1 MDPMIMMMMQFLP
14 FMMSAMGGQGGMFGK
29 PGEFQQ
35 LQTMNPEQIQMM
47 QNIMGGAGQG
57 MDFYKGILGGDQSQL
72 DKLSAPLM
80 RQFERE
86 TVPGIAGRFA
96 AGNSM
101 RGSAFQNSLGRAGTD
116 LETNIGAL
124 QANLL
129 NQAAGGLT
137 GMAGMGMQPT
147 FQNIYRPQTPGGI
160 DALGQSMG
168 GMGAGY
174 AQGYGAQQAKSIYG
188 A

>member
-1 MDPMIMMMMQFLP
+1 MDPLIIQALMQAIPAIL
-14 FMMSAMGGQGGMFGK
+14 SSMGEGGFFGK

-35 LQTMNPEQIQMM
+35 LPTMTPEQQQLM
-47 QNIMGGAGQG
+47 QNIMGGVGQG
-57 MDFYKGILGGDQSQL
+57 MDFYQGILGGDTTQL
-72 DKLSAPLM
+72 EKLSAPLT

-86 TVPGIAGRFA
+86 IVPGIAGRFA
-96 AGNSM
+96 GGNSM
-101 RGSAFQNSLGRAGTD
+101 RGSAFQNALGRAATD
-116 LETNIGAL
+116 LETNIGSL

-137 GMAGMGMQPT
+137 GMAGLGLQPT

-160 DALGQSMG
+160 DALGQG
-168 GMGAGY
+168 LGAMGAGY
-174 AQGYGAQQAKSIYG
+174 AQGYGAQSAKSIYG